1 MADLVDLDAE
11 RAVLGALLLGVGPEV
26 AVKLREIL
34 PSPTAFADAQHRHT
48 YAAMATLL
56 DHGTPI
62 DTLTVRDEALR
73 LGLPHDLD
81 LLVRLSDAVPSAAAI
96 LPHAETVRDRFLRR
110 ELARLGREAG
120 QRAEAF
126 EVTVESAYAE
136 TVQSLVAAAAPTL
149 AKGAAPIRDGLRSAL
164 DDLTERGESLLDR
177 GAVTTGLDDLDEYL
191 GGLAPGRM
199 IVLAARP
206 KKGKTSLALHL
217 ARQAAASGPVYF
229 VSREM
234 GHEELVERLLCA
246 EAGLPLKRRGLRY
259 SDKDVAAL
267 MKAAKALADL
277 PLWIDTESATPGML
291 RLKLAA
297 EIAHGRT
304 PGLVV
309 VDYLQLLRW
318 PGKTENRNL
327 EVGKMT
333 RALKLDIARALDLPV
348 LVLSQLS
355 RASVEGGKER
365 PPILSDLRD
374 SGSIE
379 QDADQI
385 VMLHY
390 AGAENGHDHLAGWG
404 PATRTE
410 LWIRG
415 NRHGPGGKLDVF
427 YDRPKGQWRQWSRFD
442 LAEGAA

>member
-1 MADLVDLDAE
+1 MTTLVALEAE
-11 RAVLGALLLGVGPEV
+11 RSVLGAALLGLDPEV

-34 PSPTAFADAQHRHT
+34 PSPLAFADAAHRHAYT
-48 YAAMATLL
+48 AIAALL
-56 DHGTPI
+56 DRGVPV
-62 DTLTVRDEALR
+62 DTLTVRDEAVR
-73 LGLPHDLD
+73 LGVPHDLD
-81 LLVRLSDAVPSAAAI
+81 LLADLSAEVPTTASVLA
-96 LPHAETVRDRFLRR
+96 HAEIVRDHFLRR
-110 ELARLGREAG
+110 ELARIGRETVA
-120 QRAEAF
+120 RAEAR
-126 EVTVESAYAE
+126 EVAIDSAYAE
-136 TVQSLVAAAAPTL
+136 SVQSLVSAAAPTL
-149 AKGAAPIRDGLRSAL
+149 AKGAETIGGHLSGVL
-164 DDLTERGESLLDR
+164 EDLTERGDSLLDR

-199 IVLAARP
+199 VVLAARP
-206 KKGKTSLALHL
+206 KKGKTSFALHL
-217 ARQAAASGPVYF
+217 AREAANHGPVYF

-234 GHEELVERLLCA
+234 GKDELVERLLCS
-246 EAGLPLKRRGLRY
+246 EAGLHLKRRGHRY
-259 SDKDVAAL
+259 SDRDVTEL
-267 MKAAKALADL
+267 MRASKRLADL
-277 PLWIDTESATPGML
+277 PLWIDTETKTPGML

-297 EIAHGRT
+297 EIAHGRK
-304 PGLVV
+304 PVLVV

-318 PGKTENRNL
+318 PAKTESRNI

-333 RALKLDIARALDLPV
+333 GALKGDIAKDLDLPV

-355 RASVEGGKER
+355 RASVENGKER
-365 PPILSDLRD
+365 PPVLSDLRD

-390 AGAENGHDHLAGWG
+390 AGAENGRDALAPWG

-427 YDRPKGQWRQWSRFD
+427 YDRATGIWRQLNRFD
-442 LAEGAA
+442 SQEAA